1 MDFLD
6 SVFIL
11 KKILLIVLIIPNN
24 KGVWFLKLV
33 ELRLGDGAEPKML
46 LLEVFDLLEF
56 ESESVVQ
63 TLNLEAHFLR
73 LLVFVFENVVEALNL
88 LR

>member
-1 MDFLD
+1 
-6 SVFIL
+6 
-11 KKILLIVLIIPNN
+11 
-24 KGVWFLKLV
+24 LKLV